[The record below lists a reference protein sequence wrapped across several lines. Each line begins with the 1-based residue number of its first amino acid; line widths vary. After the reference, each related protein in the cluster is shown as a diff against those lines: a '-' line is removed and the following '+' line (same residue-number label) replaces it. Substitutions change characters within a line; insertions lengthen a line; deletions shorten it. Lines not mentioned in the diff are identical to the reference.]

1 MDLISI
7 VVPVYNVEKYL
18 KKCIDSIINQT
29 YKNLEIIL
37 VDDGSPD
44 NCGKICDDYAE
55 IDNRI
60 KVIHKKNGGL
70 SDARNV
76 GIKNSLGK
84 YISFVDSDDYIK
96 SNMIE
101 ELYKAIKEGSQ
112 ISICNRL
119 EYFESMNPPKSKKSF
134 VNDNEFLIM
143 DKKEGIA
150 ELCSFRLFDMSV
162 WAKLYKKNLFDTIE
176 FPIGK
181 LSEDY
186 YIMYKLFDKCQKI
199 SYINKPLYIYNQR
212 QGSISKNKK
221 INYDYKIAAEEQMN
235 YIEQKYPDLKEY
247 VRTAYALSN
256 MTIFNWYITNRKKVP
271 SLTEYKE
278 LKSNVK
284 NNIQYI
290 TNNKKISNNR
300 KIQAKLFLK
309 GRFIYLI
316 FYMLYKKL

>member
-7 VVPVYNVEKYL
+7 VVPIYNVEKYL

-44 NCGKICDDYAE
+44 NCPKICDDYAKL
-55 IDNRI
+55 DSRI

-70 SDARNV
+70 SDARNN
-76 GIKNSLGK
+76 GIKNSTGK
-84 YISFVDSDDYIK
+84 YISFIDSDDYIEQ
-96 SNMIE
+96 NMIE

-112 ISICNRL
+112 IAICNRL
-119 EYFESMNPPKSKKSF
+119 EYFESMNPPKFKKSF
-134 VNDNEFLIM
+134 INDKNLLIM
-143 DKKEGIA
+143 DKKEAIS
-150 ELCSFRLFDMSV
+150 ELCSFRFFDMSA
-162 WAKLYKKNLFDTIE
+162 WAKLYKRNLFNDIQ

-199 SYINKPLYIYNQR
+199 SYLNKPLYIYNQR
-212 QGSISKNKK
+212 QGSISKNKR
-221 INYDYKIAAEEQMN
+221 INYDYKFAAEEQMN
-235 YIEQKYPDLKEY
+235 YIEDKYPDLKEY

-256 MTIFNWYITNRKKVP
+256 MTIFNWYVTNRRTVP
-271 SLTEYKE
+271 SLKEYKE

-284 NNIQYI
+284 NNLQYI
-290 TNNKKISNNR
+290 ISNKKISNNR
-300 KIQAKLFLK
+300 KIQAKIFLK
-309 GRFIYLI
+309 GRFIYLA
-316 FYMLYKKL
+316 FYILYKKL